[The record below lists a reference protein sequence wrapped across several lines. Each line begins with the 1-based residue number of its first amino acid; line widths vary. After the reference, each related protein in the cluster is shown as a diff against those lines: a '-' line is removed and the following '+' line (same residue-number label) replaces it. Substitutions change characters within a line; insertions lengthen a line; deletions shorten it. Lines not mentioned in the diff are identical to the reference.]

1 MLTIDIEKF
10 RATRL
15 RKKPYEYLI
24 VPGFIKD
31 RAIGTINKD
40 YPKISEPGSFPLS
53 GLQTGPSFRTFVEEM
68 SSKELRSAFSEKFRL
83 DLEGRPL
90 TVTVRGMSQ
99 SKDGQIHTDSKS
111 KIITILIYMNTE
123 WSTAGGRLRILRAS
137 SSIDD
142 YAAEVPP
149 TAGTLLAFRRS
160 VKSWHGHKPFEGER
174 KVIQFNWVTNRGVL
188 RREVIRHRISAFVK
202 SFKSFRAPA
211 VEENR

>member
-10 RATRL
+10 RATQL

-160 VKSWHGHKPFEGER
+160 VKSWHGHKPFKGER

-202 SFKSFRAPA
+202 SFKSPRAA
-211 VEENR
+211 ALEESR